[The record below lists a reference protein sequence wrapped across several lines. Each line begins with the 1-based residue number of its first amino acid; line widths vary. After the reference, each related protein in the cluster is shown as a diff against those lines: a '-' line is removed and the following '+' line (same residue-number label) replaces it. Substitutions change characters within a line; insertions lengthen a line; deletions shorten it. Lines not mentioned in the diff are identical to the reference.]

1 MPANTSILI
10 KRSTTTSTP
19 TSLKAG
25 EIAYSYQSN
34 NFFIGT
40 PDGTSVL
47 ALGGFNTYTTVNN
60 ATNANTAST
69 IVKRDVNGS
78 FSGNLVGSA
87 TSLFNAQNFSVS
99 GGDITASAQ
108 SFNGTQAVTLSASL
122 NTVSGLTAGTYGA
135 ATLIPIITV
144 AANGRIMSIANSSSS
159 ISATSSFT
167 VAGNTGSSVFY
178 TGNTFNIKGATNSGI
193 STTETAIGNDILVSF
208 ATDNT
213 IARSNTTSVGPQT
226 ISTDLTVAGNLIVTG
241 TQTIVNS
248 ITVSTNDSLIKLAS
262 NNVVGDV
269 VDIGFYGSS
278 NTGSSVQYH
287 GLIREGSGGTNAG
300 NFYLFKNLATD
311 PTGNT
316 VSYAGLNRGDLYAGN
331 LNVTSTLAAN
341 GSVSTGIYTGSYTD
355 GIILDYDAV
364 AGNARISAGAG
375 KSITFYNNANS
386 TRNALLAINQFG
398 NVTTGGWTA
407 NTIGISY
414 GGTNNTSYTPGT
426 ITYYDGS
433 KIASLANTGT
443 AGTYANAA
451 YIPVITT
458 DGWGRVSS
466 VTNTAIAIDASQ
478 ITSGS
483 LSVSRGGTGT
493 STFSSGALLI
503 GSGTG
508 ALTTLANSSYSL
520 TGSLGTNNTLT
531 SLTVDAY
538 GRVTAATGAAI
549 SGLTVSQGGTGTT
562 TFTTN
567 GIVYGNAGSALG
579 VTSAAGTSDATGS
592 YQILTTN
599 ATGVPVWTTTMDGG
613 SF

>member
-122 NTVSGLTAGTYGA
+122 NTVSGLTAGTYGT

-178 TGNTFNIKGATNSGI
+178 TGNTFSMKGATGSGI
-193 STTETAIGNDILVSF
+193 TTTETAVGNDILVSF

-213 IARSNTTSVGPQT
+213 FARTNTATVGLQT
-226 ISTDLTVAGNLIVTG
+226 ISTDLTIAGNLIVTG
-241 TQTIVNS
+241 TQTFVNTS
-248 ITVSTNDSLIKLAS
+248 TVTTNDSLIKLAA
-262 NNVVGDV
+262 NNIVGDV

-316 VSYAGLNRGDLYAGN
+316 VSYAGLSRGDLYAGN

-386 TRNALLAINQFG
+386 TRNALLAINQYG
-398 NVTTGGWTA
+398 NITTGGWQA
-407 NTIGISY
+407 NTIGIAY
-414 GGTNNTSYTPGT
+414 GGTNNTSFTAGQ

-451 YIPVITT
+451 YVPVITT
-458 DGWGRVSS
+458 DGWGRISS

-483 LSVSRGGTGT
+483 LSVSRGGTGAT
-493 STFSSGALLI
+493 SFSSGSIVI